1 MTKEELI
8 ALGSS
13 KVRNDS
19 ALLSLYFDMFK
30 EEFGY
35 IPPPPCCGN
44 MSDWYKFEKSKGE
57 NISLTKNY
65 EIMNADFEIKDK
77 QKIYTYTDVKGIKRR
92 CGGFYM
98 TVEFAIAYLTN
109 GTEEEVELRKKEF
122 KTLPNLEQTEEQETE
137 EQETEEQETEEQES
151 EEQENEKEP
160 SISQLKALYPQ
171 FAGAKDK
178 KTLLKKIAE
187 YESKKDVDTK

>member
-8 ALGSS
+8 AFGSS

-19 ALLSLYFDMFK
+19 ALLSLYKEIFK

-35 IPPPPCCGN
+35 YPVCAGC
-44 MSDWYKFEKSKGE
+44 SFSTDWEKLIKSN

-65 EIMNADFEIKDK
+65 KIMNTEFEIKDK
-77 QKIYTYTDVKGIKRR
+77 QKIYTYTDVNGIKRR

-98 TVEFAIAYLTN
+98 SIEFAIAYLTN
-109 GTEEEVELRKKEF
+109 GTEEDIELRKKEF
-122 KTLPNLEQTEEQETE
+122 KTLPNLEQLETQENE
-137 EQETEEQETEEQES
+137 DQES
-151 EEQENEKEP
+151 ENEKEP
-160 SISQLKALYPQ
+160 SIRELKELYPQ

-187 YESKKDVDTK
+187 YESKKDVDSQ

>member
-8 ALGSS
+8 AFGSS

-19 ALLSLYFDMFK
+19 TLLSFYKEIFK

-35 IPPPPCCGN
+35 YPICAGC
-44 MSDWYKFEKSKGE
+44 SFSTDWDKLIKSN
-57 NISLTKNY
+57 NISLTKKF
-65 EIMNADFEIKDK
+65 EIMNPEFEIKDK
-77 QKIYTYTDVKGIKRR
+77 QKIHTYRDAKGIKRR
-92 CGGFYM
+92 CSGFHF
-98 TVEFAIAYLTN
+98 TIEFAIAYLTN
-109 GTEEEVELRKKEF
+109 GTKEEIELRKKEF

-137 EQETEEQETEEQES
+137 EQE
-151 EEQENEKEP
+151 NEKEP
-160 SISQLKALYPQ
+160 SIRELKELYPQ

-187 YESKKDVDTK
+187 YESKKELDSE

>member
-19 ALLSLYFDMFK
+19 ALLSLYFEMFK

-35 IPPPPCCGN
+35 TPPPPCCGN

-57 NISLTKNY
+57 NISLTKKF

-98 TVEFAIAYLTN
+98 TIEFAIAYLTN

-137 EQETEEQETEEQES
+137 EQE
-151 EEQENEKEP
+151 NEKEP
-160 SISQLKALYPQ
+160 SIRELKELYPQ

-187 YESKKDVDTK
+187 YESKKELDSE

>member
-8 ALGSS
+8 AFGSS

-19 ALLSLYFDMFK
+19 ALLSLYFEMFK
-30 EEFGY
+30 EQFGY

-44 MSDWYKFEKSKGE
+44 MSDWHKFEKSKGE

-65 EIMNADFEIKDK
+65 KIMNTEFEVKDK
-77 QKIYTYTDVKGIKRR
+77 QKIYTYTDVKGVKRR
-92 CGGFYM
+92 CGGYYM
-98 TVEFAIAYLTN
+98 NVEFAIEYLTN
-109 GTEEEVELRKKEF
+109 GTEEQIELRKKEF
-122 KTLPNLEQTEEQETE
+122 KTLPNLEK
-137 EQETEEQETEEQES
+137 TEEQETEEQES
-151 EEQENEKEP
+151 EEQETEDQENEKEA
-160 SISQLKALYPQ
+160 SIRELKELYPQ

-187 YESKKDVDTK
+187 YESKKDVDSQ